1 MAVTPDIIQ
10 NWLLRIAQQRDSRA
24 FRQFFD
30 YFYQD
35 AYRLAFFYVQ
45 DRELAEELVSD
56 VFLKIWH
63 RGESLGTVLHPRTYL
78 LTAVKN
84 YCINH
89 LRQQHSETVS
99 LDDELQGSVDSNA
112 PGPDERL
119 VWDEM
124 QQALNMAVAR
134 LPARCQLIFKM
145 VREQQLSYRE
155 VAESL
160 GITSKT
166 VEIQMGIALRRLSQ
180 LAQTL
185 GENNPTALLALL
197 FSYFF

>member
-1 MAVTPDIIQ
+1 MAVTPDNIRD
-10 NWLLRIAQQRDSRA
+10 WLMRIAQQQDSRA

-30 YFYQD
+30 YFYKD
-35 AYRLAFFYVQ
+35 AYRLAFFYIQ
-45 DRELAEELVSD
+45 DREMAEELVSD

-84 YCINH
+84 HCINH
-89 LRQQHSETVS
+89 LRQQRPEIGS
-99 LDDELQGSVDSNA
+99 LDEELQLPVDPST
-112 PGPDERL
+112 PGPDQGM
-119 VWDEM
+119 VWEEM
-124 QQALNMAVAR
+124 QQALNQAVAS
-134 LPARCQLIFKM
+134 LPARCQLIFRM

-166 VEIQMGIALRRLSQ
+166 VEIQMGIALKRLSQ
-180 LAQTL
+180 LVQTL
-185 GENNPTALLALL
+185 GENSSITLVALL

>member
-10 NWLLRIAQQRDSRA
+10 NWLLRIAQQQDSRA

-30 YFYQD
+30 HFYKD

-45 DRELAEELVSD
+45 DREMAEELVSD

-84 YCINH
+84 HCINH
-89 LRQQHSETVS
+89 LRQQHPETVS
-99 LDDELQGSVDSNA
+99 LDDELQLPVDSST
-112 PGPDERL
+112 PGPDQGM

-124 QQALNMAVAR
+124 QQALNQVVAS
-134 LPARCQLIFKM
+134 LPARCQLIFRM

-160 GITSKT
+160 GITPKT

-180 LAQTL
+180 LAHTL
-185 GENNPTALLALL
+185 GENSPMTLIVLF
-197 FSYFF
+197 FSYIF